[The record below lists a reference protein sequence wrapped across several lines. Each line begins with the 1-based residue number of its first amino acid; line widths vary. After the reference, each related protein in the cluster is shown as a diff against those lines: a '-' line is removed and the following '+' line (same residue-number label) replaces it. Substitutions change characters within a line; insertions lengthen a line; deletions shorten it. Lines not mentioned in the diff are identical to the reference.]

1 MKVGANPTHDAY
13 VASWKDRVP
22 ADPHVNSLCGFRS
35 VLHLFLNRNPQVKSA
50 QKTLEICG
58 KSAVWFYFEIENCCH
73 YYSNLQEY
81 MLALNRK
88 TSALKLSQPSDADMS
103 DMSAEEQ
110 ESEKYRASASPQQ
123 VSGTQS
129 RFLKKK
135 TPSRNDIK
143 SNAVVTIEAKK
154 PADLQPV
161 QSKMP
166 TSAALRRLAEIES
179 RHRLRQGCFVQHF
192 DISRLYF
199 YRKLEIDISENDSE
213 IRTSEERPF
222 SNRSSSE
229 FSSREK
235 TFLKKKV
242 NITEP
247 KPVRQNNRH
256 GVRNKPVD
264 SKPGA
269 LESEEEEMLHLVGSS
284 VEFSENE
291 ERWWK
296 LPKPPRTPSPPSKS
310 TPRRKLRHSPSTMAF
325 VSPRRAPSRLNSR
338 TPSPPSYGS
347 PRFQRRSHSLT
358 RFRSRSPSPSVR
370 SSMNSPSPRTRLG
383 RLSRTPVSQRSDI
396 KSLEELFS
404 RPEDDGS
411 ASSNDFKLNI
421 LSLDDLVLPIDAEET
436 KVKIISEKPVDFL
449 HPSPA
454 HDKGHSLRRDVKSFT
469 RRSISEGESVTESNS
484 ETNKDSE
491 ILSQRHRDD
500 SSSSDHYNAETA
512 DESTVNSVYSEDFED
527 SVLTETEHSSKSDSY
542 SNSKSLSANKSVL
555 LPHHSYAPSNK
566 TRKKMAENI
575 QRVTV
580 KEIAVQTSDAG
591 FLYQWP
597 HSTPCYIGGLST
609 ALQNAVDKPLMTAI
623 SFLRQSSVIIPI
635 PLQALQK
642 RCSVQDSH
650 FQFTALPFGLAITSR
665 VSKKIIVAV
674 MAIRQSGVI
683 LVIPCLDNFLF
694 KAQSYPSVRVCK
706 SISLLGQD
714 GFFSGSTH
722 PLFPTVRPGVW
733 FVTQLLRSAHQC
745 LGRCELRQEKSE
757 VAVGLGS
764 DLGYKGLMD

>member
-1 MKVGANPTHDAY
+1 MAQSGMRSSALAR
-13 VASWKDRVP
+13 AQAQLSGQRVP
-22 ADPHVNSLCGFRS
+22 VKPKAPAD
-35 VLHLFLNRNPQVKSA
+35 
-50 QKTLEICG
+50 E
-58 KSAVWFYFEIENCCH
+58 
-73 YYSNLQEY
+73 LQEY

-123 VSGTQS
+123 VLGTQS

-135 TPSRNDIK
+135 TPLRNDIK
-143 SNAVVTIEAKK
+143 RNAVVTIEAKK

-179 RHRLRQGCFVQHF
+179 RHRLR
-192 DISRLYF
+192 
-199 YRKLEIDISENDSE
+199 KLEIDISENDSE

-235 TFLKKKV
+235 KFLKKKV
-242 NITEP
+242 NIMEP

-256 GVRNKPVD
+256 GVRNNPVD

-310 TPRRKLRHSPSTMAF
+310 TPRRKLHHSPSTMAF

-347 PRFQRRSHSLT
+347 PRFPRRTHSLT

-436 KVKIISEKPVDFL
+436 KVKIISEKPEDFL

-469 RRSISEGESVTESNS
+469 RRSISEGESVRESNS

-491 ILSQRHRDD
+491 MLSQRHRDD

-512 DESTVNSVYSEDFED
+512 DESTVNSVYSEDFEG
-527 SVLTETEHSSKSDSY
+527 SVLTETEHGSKSDSHSY
-542 SNSKSLSANKSVL
+542 SKSLSAKKSVL
-555 LPHHSYAPSNK
+555 LPHHSYTPSNK
-566 TRKKMAENI
+566 TGSWKKMAENI

-591 FLYQWP
+591 FIYHWP
-597 HSTPCYIGGLST
+597 HSSTGRSTAPFVDPVSMLGHVASPDLIEALTSYNPMALALNDMLKQQLFLTRSFVDMAEQLYLST
-609 ALQNAVDKPLMTAI
+609 
-623 SFLRQSSVIIPI
+623 
-635 PLQALQK
+635 
-642 RCSVQDSH
+642 
-650 FQFTALPFGLAITSR
+650 
-665 VSKKIIVAV
+665 
-674 MAIRQSGVI
+674 
-683 LVIPCLDNFLF
+683 
-694 KAQSYPSVRVCK
+694 VR
-706 SISLLGQD
+706 SLEN
-714 GFFSGSTH
+714 
-722 PLFPTVRPGVW
+722 
-733 FVTQLLRSAHQC
+733 
-745 LGRCELRQEKSE
+745 ELYCYTTLENTKEEK
-757 VAVGLGS
+757 
-764 DLGYKGLMD
+764 

>member
-1 MKVGANPTHDAY
+1 MAQSGMRSSALAR
-13 VASWKDRVP
+13 AQAQLSGQRVP
-22 ADPHVNSLCGFRS
+22 
-35 VLHLFLNRNPQVKSA
+35 VKPKA
-50 QKTLEICG
+50 PVDE
-58 KSAVWFYFEIENCCH
+58 
-73 YYSNLQEY
+73 LQEY

-179 RHRLRQGCFVQHF
+179 RHRL
-192 DISRLYF
+192 
-199 YRKLEIDISENDSE
+199 RKLEIDISENDSE

-512 DESTVNSVYSEDFED
+512 DESTVNSVYSEDFEG

-597 HSTPCYIGGLST
+597 HSST
-609 ALQNAVDKPLMTAI
+609 
-623 SFLRQSSVIIPI
+623 
-635 PLQALQK
+635 
-642 RCSVQDSH
+642 
-650 FQFTALPFGLAITSR
+650 G
-665 VSKKIIVAV
+665 
-674 MAIRQSGVI
+674 
-683 LVIPCLDNFLF
+683 
-694 KAQSYPSVRVCK
+694 
-706 SISLLGQD
+706 
-714 GFFSGSTH
+714 
-722 PLFPTVRPGVW
+722 
-733 FVTQLLRSAHQC
+733 RSAAPFVDPVSMVSHVASPDLIEASGCSASPQLRVPLTACC
-745 LGRCELRQEKSE
+745 LLTATASKCKTTHLESTP
-757 VAVGLGS
+757 
-764 DLGYKGLMD
+764 DLLTTSLITG